1 MRVPSGV
8 VTVLIAV
15 LHFVEIPLKSSRWLQ
30 RWGCVPGSHVD
41 GCQGPFLDRTA
52 GHLKERLMA
61 LSALSHVEQVSGVA
75 LIREPLGSS
84 SASPSSNALVNPAL
98 RDRLPC
104 RVAPS
109 LP

>member
-1 MRVPSGV
+1 
-8 VTVLIAV
+8 
-15 LHFVEIPLKSSRWLQ
+15 
-30 RWGCVPGSHVD
+30 
-41 GCQGPFLDRTA
+41 
-52 GHLKERLMA
+52 MA